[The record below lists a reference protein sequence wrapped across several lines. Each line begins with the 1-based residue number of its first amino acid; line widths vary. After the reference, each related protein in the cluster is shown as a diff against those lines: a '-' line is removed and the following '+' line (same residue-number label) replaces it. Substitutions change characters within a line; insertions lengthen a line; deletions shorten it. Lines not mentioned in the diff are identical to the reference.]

1 MSLPGCFVAVHAG
14 AGFHSPRKEEEYKDV
29 CKTACLQAMQL
40 LLKGESTLSAVT
52 AATISLEDASCTNAG
67 VGSSLTMNGM
77 VECDA
82 SIIDGQTSLFGIVG
96 CLQGVRNP
104 IKAAKKLIEKQQSDN
119 LSHGRIPPSVLV
131 GHGARKWCEQSGIET
146 CDPALLITESS
157 KRMHLKYRRKIE
169 GCSSKHEKAHEVKR
183 SRIDEDD
190 INGSVQDTVGAICI
204 DNNGNITASSSSG
217 GIWLKHS
224 GRIGPAAT
232 YGAGCWAKNKTKDR
246 SGVAVTTSGSGEDI
260 IRSLLAK
267 TCADHIQTV
276 DNVHQAINEVFNKEF
291 IGDDSEKHGG
301 VLVVKTE
308 DVDSVE
314 LLWAHTT
321 DSMCIGYMSSLQKT
335 PKTFISRLPSD
346 SQSGVS
352 LKMEGKYINF
362 TNKK

>member
-1 MSLPGCFVAVHAG
+1 MSLTGCFVAVHAG
-14 AGFHSPRKEEEYKDV
+14 AGFHSLRKEEEYKDV
-29 CKTACLQAMQL
+29 CKTACVQAMQL
-40 LLKGESTLSAVT
+40 LLEGESTLSAVT
-52 AATISLEDASCTNAG
+52 AATVSLEDASCTNAG

-96 CLQGVRNP
+96 CLQGVKNP

-131 GHGARKWCEQSGIET
+131 GHGARKWCEQSGVET

-169 GCSSKHEKAHEVKR
+169 GCSSKHEKAHDVKR
-183 SRIDEDD
+183 SRIEDND
-190 INGSVQDTVGAICI
+190 INGSIQDTVGAICI

-232 YGAGCWAKNKTKDR
+232 YGAGCWAKNRTKDR
-246 SGVAVTTSGSGEDI
+246 SGVAVTTS
-260 IRSLLAK
+260 
-267 TCADHIQTV
+267 
-276 DNVHQAINEVFNKEF
+276 
-291 IGDDSEKHGG
+291 GDDSEKHGG

-352 LKMEGKYINF
+352 LKMEGKYINL